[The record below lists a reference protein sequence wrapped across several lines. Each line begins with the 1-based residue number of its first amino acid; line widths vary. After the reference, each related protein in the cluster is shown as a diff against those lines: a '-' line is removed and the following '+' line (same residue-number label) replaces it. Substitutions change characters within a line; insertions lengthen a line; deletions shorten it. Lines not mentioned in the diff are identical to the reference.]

1 MVRGGRKLFSVV
13 LFWVVLTSG
22 MAPLQPRHGT
32 AVFATED
39 AALADLQDLAQLQDL
54 FNQRTGVPR
63 LILLLSP
70 T

>member
-1 MVRGGRKLFSVV
+1 MSE
-13 LFWVVLTSG
+13 
-22 MAPLQPRHGT
+22 MAPLQPHHGR

-39 AALADLQDLAQLQDL
+39 ATLADLQDLNQLRDL
-54 FNQRTGVPR
+54 FNERVGVPR

>member
-1 MVRGGRKLFSVV
+1 MARGGRKLFSVV
-13 LFWVVLTSG
+13 LFWVVLASG
-22 MAPLQPRHGT
+22 MAPLQPRHGA

-39 AALADLQDLAQLQDL
+39 ATLADLDDLDQLRDV
-54 FNQRTGVPR
+54 FNERAGVPR

>member
-13 LFWVVLTSG
+13 LFCVVLAGG
-22 MAPLQPRHGT
+22 MAPSQPRHGT
-32 AVFATED
+32 AVAAQD

-54 FNQRTGVPR
+54 FNERVGVPR